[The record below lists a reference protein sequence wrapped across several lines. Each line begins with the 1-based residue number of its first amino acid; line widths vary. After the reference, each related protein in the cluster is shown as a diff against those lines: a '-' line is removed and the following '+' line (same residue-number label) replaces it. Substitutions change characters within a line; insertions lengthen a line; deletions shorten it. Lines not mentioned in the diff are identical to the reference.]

1 MAEDKKTPGDE
12 DHLESAEIIEEAQLD
27 SPGSRAE
34 GSPAAEVSDLADIET
49 RLQQALAKV
58 EECKDQEIRA
68 RAEIQNARR
77 RAEKDVEN
85 AHKYALEKM
94 AKELLPVVDNL
105 ERGLEAVP
113 AEKLE
118 DAEFNSM
125 KEGVELTLSL
135 FISALT
141 RFKIEQ
147 VDPAGEPFDPQLHQ
161 AITVVEQ
168 DSVEPNTVVNVM
180 QKGYT
185 LHGRLLRPAM
195 VVVSRASASAAP
207 KIDEQ
212 A

>member
-1 MAEDKKTPGDE
+1 MAENKKTPGDE
-12 DHLESAEIIEEAQLD
+12 EHLESAEIIEEAQFD
-27 SPGSRAE
+27 SSENKAE
-34 GSPAAEVSDLADIET
+34 ESSAAKVGDMADIET
-49 RLQQALAKV
+49 RLQQALEKV

-118 DAEFNSM
+118 DVAFNSL

-135 FISALT
+135 FMSALT

-147 VDPAGEPFDPQLHQ
+147 IDPVGEPFDPQLHQ
-161 AITVVEQ
+161 AVTMVEQ
-168 DSVEPNTVVNVM
+168 DSVEPNTVVHVM

-195 VVVSRASASAAP
+195 VVVSRASESAAP